1 MNSVLVA
8 YFSAEGTTRAVA
20 ERLAEAIGADLFAI
34 EPKIPYTAADLDWT
48 NKKSRSSLE
57 MNDPKSRPAVAGKV
71 ENMKDYRV
79 IFLGFPVWWYREPS
93 IINTFVE
100 SYNLVGKT
108 IVPFCTSGGSPI
120 GKADQN
126 IKALA
131 PEADV
136 VQGKRFAAGVSAADL
151 KAWASA
157 WL

>member
-93 IINTFVE
+93 IISTFVE
-100 SYNLVGKT
+100 SYNLAGKT

-126 IKALA
+126 IQALA

-136 VQGKRFAAGVSAADL
+136 VQGKRFAAGVSASDL
-151 KAWASA
+151 KAWAGA

>member
-100 SYNLVGKT
+100 SYNLAGKT

-136 VQGKRFAAGVSAADL
+136 VQGKRFAAGVSASDL

>member
-100 SYNLVGKT
+100 SYNLAGKT

-126 IKALA
+126 IQALA

-136 VQGKRFAAGVSAADL
+136 VQGKRFAAGVSASDL

>member
-100 SYNLVGKT
+100 SYNLAGKT